1 MAAVPA
7 TPVANFAFLQAV
19 LYKSLH
25 LISDH
30 LLCGFSAG
38 AIEYESMCRSA
49 SCVGVWASVH
59 SCGKLCL
66 DGPDND
72 CGGHLP
78 DIC

>member
-1 MAAVPA
+1 MAAIPA
-7 TPVANFAFLQAV
+7 TPVVNFAFLPAD

-25 LISDH
+25 VIRYHWLSD
-30 LLCGFSAG
+30 FSAG
-38 AIEYESMCRSA
+38 TIMYQSMCRSA
-49 SCVGVWASVH
+49 SYIGVWASVH